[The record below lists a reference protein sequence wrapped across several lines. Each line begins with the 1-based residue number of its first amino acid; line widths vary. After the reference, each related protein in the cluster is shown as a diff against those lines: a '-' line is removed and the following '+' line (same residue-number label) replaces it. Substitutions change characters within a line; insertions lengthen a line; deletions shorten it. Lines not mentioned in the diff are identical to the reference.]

1 MGWELESISEAPPDS
16 LELALSDIWSY
27 PLARSPLSWVAW
39 KSLRYQWGYSWPCSQ
54 KTWKNGF
61 SSSFP
66 AVISLLA
73 FHAFLPLHST
83 RFGYYIISSLHFLI
97 YFPLFFVNCAS
108 HLRKCLWQRQ
118 TVYISYLEM
127 FCKCGNVLGNWV
139 KNTIYFPTS
148 KKTLFL

>member
-1 MGWELESISEAPPDS
+1 M
-16 LELALSDIWSY
+16 LSVRLQLTLFPEDMEKWF
-27 PLARSPLSWVAW
+27 
-39 KSLRYQWGYSWPCSQ
+39 QFF
-54 KTWKNGF
+54 F
-61 SSSFP
+61 SSCYFF
-66 AVISLLA
+66 LA

-118 TVYISYLEM
+118 TVYISYLES
-127 FCKCGNVLGNWV
+127 CGNVLGNWV

-148 KKTLFL
+148 EKTLFL